1 MIEKG
6 EQYEMNQDKELVS
19 EQQTARNPEE
29 QAQRT
34 QEMQVQQTPQTQD
47 TQQAPQT
54 QQPQRAQDT
63 QQTQDAQRTQQSQ
76 EMQQTQDA
84 RRTQQPQDMQQ
95 TQDIRLTRQPQDTS
109 QRMEFYD
116 QAAFNFPAE
125 QHNPVH
131 APIPGLGL
139 RSLKTALAVVF
150 TALFYAFFQNS
161 NPTFACIGAI
171 FGMGS
176 DMQESRRSGG
186 NRFFGTI
193 IGGFIGLGLY
203 WMEHQIF
210 PEGCYWLRMPLVFVG
225 IIIMISLCV
234 LFRWPGGVQPG
245 GVVLCIILFNTPA
258 HHIGYAVSRMIDTG
272 VGVVIA
278 LLVNYLLPRSRLERW
293 FHLSKNRKDVNGS
306 DS

>member
-1 MIEKG
+1 
-6 EQYEMNQDKELVS
+6 MNQDKELVS

-29 QAQRT
+29 QAQRA

-47 TQQAPQT
+47 TQQT
-54 QQPQRAQDT
+54 QRVQDT
-63 QQTQDAQRTQQSQ
+63 QQ
-76 EMQQTQDA
+76 
-84 RRTQQPQDMQQ
+84 TQQPQDMQQ

-210 PEGCYWLRMPLVFVG
+210 PDGCYWLRMPLVFVG

>member
-6 EQYEMNQDKELVS
+6 EQYEMNQNKELVS

-34 QEMQVQQTPQTQD
+34 QEMQVQQTPQTQ
-47 TQQAPQT
+47 
-54 QQPQRAQDT
+54 QPQRAQDT

-76 EMQQTQDA
+76 DMQQTQDA

>member
-1 MIEKG
+1 
-6 EQYEMNQDKELVS
+6 MNQDKELVS

-29 QAQRT
+29 QAQRA

-76 EMQQTQDA
+76 DMQQTQDA